1 MLKTLDPTRSPP
13 AALARLERLAHS
25 PLPTRFGVFELHVF
39 RWGEPVSDL
48 GLSNEHLALVMGE
61 VAGTRGVPV
70 RVHSEC
76 LTSEVFGSLKCDC
89 KEQLERAQEEIA
101 RRGCGVLLY
110 LRQEGR
116 GIGLAN
122 KIRAYALQALGADTV
137 EANELLHLPVDA
149 RQYDVAA
156 CMLRELRVESIELM
170 TNNPAKVEALRRLG
184 IAVDKRLPML
194 VAANPFSASY
204 LEVKR
209 KRMQHDLPSGIY
221 NLKLSASSN
230 GNGNGNAKPASDS
243 VEGAEPPDPAGTPTH

>member
-1 MLKTLDPTRSPP
+1 MMKPVDPPDLP
-13 AALARLERLAHS
+13 AAGPLPPLEHLAHA
-25 PLPTRFGVFELHVF
+25 PLPTRFGLFELHVF
-39 RWGEPVSDL
+39 RWGEPALEL
-48 GLSNEHLALVMGE
+48 GLSNEHLALVMGS
-61 VAGTRGVPV
+61 VQGARAVPV

-101 RRGCGVLLY
+101 RRGCGVILY

-156 CMLRELRVESIELM
+156 AMLRALGIQSIELM
-170 TNNPAKVEALRRLG
+170 TNNPAKVDALRRLG
-184 IAVDKRLPML
+184 VDVEKRIPML

-221 NLKLSASSN
+221 NAKIAAPSN
-230 GNGNGNAKPASDS
+230 GNGESG
-243 VEGAEPPDPAGTPTH
+243 PPDRSPAH

>member
-1 MLKTLDPTRSPP
+1 MTIESPHPSSVSCRS
-13 AALARLERLAHS
+13 RLQHLAHS

-39 RWGEPVSDL
+39 RWGEATSEL
-48 GLSNEHLALVMGE
+48 GLSNEHLALVMGDPT
-61 VAGTRGVPV
+61 GSSVPV

-76 LTSEVFGSLKCDC
+76 LTSEVFSSMKCDC
-89 KEQLERAQEEIA
+89 KEQLERAQSEIA
-101 RRGCGVLLY
+101 ARGRGIILY

-137 EANELLHLPVDA
+137 EANQRLHLPVDA

-156 CMLRELRVESIELM
+156 CMLRDLGVESIELM
-170 TNNPAKVEALRRLG
+170 TNNPAKVEGLARLG
-184 IAVDKRLPML
+184 VVVERRIPML

-221 NLKLSASSN
+221 SPNAPAAPSGG
-230 GNGNGNAKPASDS
+230 GNGEA
-243 VEGAEPPDPAGTPTH
+243 PPSATH

>member
-1 MLKTLDPTRSPP
+1 MNKPVDPEQGQKPDALPP
-13 AALARLERLAHS
+13 LEHLAHA
-25 PLPTRFGVFELHVF
+25 PLPTRAGVFELHVF
-39 RWGEPVSDL
+39 RWGEPTPDL

-61 VAGTRGVPV
+61 VKGAHNVAV

-101 RRGCGVLLY
+101 RRGCGVILY

-156 CMLRELRVESIELM
+156 DMLRALGVESVELM
-170 TNNPAKVEALRRLG
+170 TNNPTKVDSLRRLG
-184 IAVDKRLPML
+184 VVVEKRLPML

-221 NLKLSASSN
+221 NAKVAPAPN
-230 GNGNGNAKPASDS
+230 GNGESG
-243 VEGAEPPDPAGTPTH
+243 GPPDHSPAH